1 MLAVSA
7 QAKKAM
13 IDDLGSAAFMVD
25 LASMERET
33 QYTRTGDLAPTLV
46 ARALLL
52 ELLQSLSAPLALP
65 RRKQDGHRHHS
76 KTRFLMAARRGAL
89 RRAGT
94 TLSRS
99 AVIRAVGASEPRTNS
114 IVRMQW

>member
-25 LASMERET
+25 LTSMERET

-46 ARALLL
+46 ARALRRTCSILV
-52 ELLQSLSAPLALP
+52 SAS
-65 RRKQDGHRHHS
+65 RI
-76 KTRFLMAARRGAL
+76 AAAK
-89 RRAGT
+89 AGW
-94 TLSRS
+94 S
-99 AVIRAVGASEPRTNS
+99 
-114 IVRMQW
+114 